1 MHLMWPKQAQLE
13 EATELVNKLEA
24 ELMEERETRM
34 LVEKGFIRAT
44 ALRFF
49 NPNVEGTW
57 PCDAI
62 AHLGGCFQPARSYGL
77 WSWFYDSLLLSWICH
92 CLQPSSLRCQM

>member
-1 MHLMWPKQAQLE
+1 MHLWWLKQAQLE
-13 EATELVNKLEA
+13 EATELVSKLEA

-57 PCDAI
+57 PCDTI
-62 AHLGGCFQPARSYGL
+62 VEVGERLQPA
-77 WSWFYDSLLLSWICH
+77 
-92 CLQPSSLRCQM
+92 

>member
-1 MHLMWPKQAQLE
+1 MICTCIDSRANAVKLCRVMRLKYACSWWKKQAQLE
-13 EATELVNKLEA
+13 EATELVSKLEA

-62 AHLGGCFQPARSYGL
+62 ANVADCCQPT
-77 WSWFYDSLLLSWICH
+77 
-92 CLQPSSLRCQM
+92 

>member
-1 MHLMWPKQAQLE
+1 MRLWWSNQAQLE
-13 EATELVNKLEA
+13 EATELVSKLEA

-49 NPNVEGTW
+49 NPNVEGAW
-57 PCDAI
+57 PCDII
-62 AHLGGCFQPARSYGL
+62 AHVGECV
-77 WSWFYDSLLLSWICH
+77 
-92 CLQPSSLRCQM
+92 